1 MTAAEK
7 LMPCP
12 LCNLDFTQAPSYT
25 LPTTEKDF
33 LHNCMGGF
41 IIRHPDWRIGM
52 AIWNNAYCWQ
62 QLRIAREALEAI
74 EIGLFSTRN
83 EKLIAA
89 QTLAKMGKVGK

>member
-1 MTAAEK
+1 
-7 LMPCP
+7 
-12 LCNLDFTQAPSYT
+12 
-25 LPTTEKDF
+25 
-33 LHNCMGGF
+33 
-41 IIRHPDWRIGM
+41 M